1 MKLQQ
6 WKDNYKVELILM
18 AFRHKRPLKDLKNKA
33 ILNLNNLI
41 LIKYKI
47 VLIYLKKKKIKL
59 KY

>member
-1 MKLQQ
+1 
-6 WKDNYKVELILM
+6 M